1 MRIIELDLHRTF
13 AEVAVLKDGV
23 ISREGRVEITH
34 QHIDAFAAKLQAD
47 DEVVLEA
54 TGNAIAVAERLRPHV
69 GRVIVANARE
79 VRLIAQA
86 KIKTDK
92 IDTAVLAQLH
102 ASGFLPEVWIPDAPT
117 KVLRRPVAG
126 FYAAVDTR
134 SPASEGILVPWNSS
148 FRRRSKST
156 LE

>member
-1 MRIIELDLHRTF
+1 MRIIELDIHRTF

-23 ISREGRVEITH
+23 ISRGGRVEITH

-92 IDTAVLAQLH
+92 IDAAVLAQLH
-102 ASGFLPEVWIPDAPT
+102 AAASCRRSGSRTRPRRCCAAPW
-117 KVLRRPVAG
+117 PVFTPPLTPGAQ
-126 FYAAVDTR
+126 
-134 SPASEGILVPWNSS
+134 
-148 FRRRSKST
+148 RRR
-156 LE
+156 